1 MKRVA
6 LTGGPPLTLSLGSMG
21 PVRVGPRGGR
31 TERSSTRRMRPPRV
45 CSASQPLAVIRPC
58 SPNPTGSVAADHL
71 WPELLPGG
79 QAVLFTI
86 SAATGGPRQRADRRI
101 RLGDWDVQSAVR
113 GGHHAHYLPTGH
125 LVYGAGGTLRAVAF
139 DRDRLEVAGTLV
151 VVLEQVVTSVG
162 GAVDAAV
169 AANGTMAYVP
179 GRGGPGAARS
189 LVWVDR
195 MGREERVPT
204 PPAPTPFH
212 ASRRMARAWRSPS
225 WTRSRTSGSGTSRE
239 KLTRFTFDPGT
250 DQYPL
255 WSPDSRRLIFAS
267 TRVGANLFWQAADG
281 TGPVEQLTEGPTFGC
296 QWP

>member
-58 SPNPTGSVAADHL
+58 SPNPTGSGEADHL

-86 SAATGGPRQRADRRI
+86 SAATGGLDNAQIAVSD
-101 RLGDWDVQSAVR
+101 LETGTSKVLVR

-169 AANGTMAYVP
+169 AANGTMVYVP

-204 PPAPTPFH
+204 PRAPTPFH

-239 KLTRFTFDPGT
+239 R
-250 DQYPL
+250 
-255 WSPDSRRLIFAS
+255 SSRASHS
-267 TRVGANLFWQAADG
+267 TREPTSIPSGRPTAGASSSHRHAWG
-281 TGPVEQLTEGPTFGC
+281 LTCSGRPLMAPAR
-296 QWP
+296 WSS